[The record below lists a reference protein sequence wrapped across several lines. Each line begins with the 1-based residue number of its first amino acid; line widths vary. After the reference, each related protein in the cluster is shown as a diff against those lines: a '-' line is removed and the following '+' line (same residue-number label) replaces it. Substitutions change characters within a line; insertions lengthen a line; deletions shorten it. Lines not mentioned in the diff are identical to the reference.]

1 MSSMTVAEIAGIIAE
16 VAPPT
21 TAAAWDNVGLQ
32 VGDAEAVVDTV
43 LVTLDV
49 TAAVVDEAT
58 EAGAQLIVSHHPLI
72 FDPLTSVLADDI
84 TGRLV
89 IRLLGAGISLYAA
102 HTNVDAAA
110 EVGTAAALARVL
122 DVRDTRPLVV
132 EDGVGFGAM
141 GGLADGLSLERFV
154 GLVRERLRPSRLT
167 VVGECAGP
175 VRTVAL
181 MPGSG
186 GDAVRPAA
194 AAEADAL
201 VCGDLKH
208 HDALDALTLGL
219 VVVDAGHYATELPV
233 VKSIASLLEEQC
245 GGAANII
252 SSRVVTDPFAA
263 TDGRDNAG

>member
-1 MSSMTVAEIAGIIAE
+1 MTVAEIAHIIAE
-16 VAPPT
+16 VAPPA

-43 LVTLDV
+43 LVTLDL
-49 TAAVVDEAT
+49 TAAVVDEAIA
-58 EAGAQLIVSHHPLI
+58 AGAQLIVSHHPLI
-72 FDPLTSVLADDI
+72 LDPLTSVLADDI
-84 TGRLV
+84 SGGLV
-89 IRLLGAGISLYAA
+89 IRLLDGGVSLYVA
-102 HTNVDAAA
+102 HTNLDAAA
-110 EVGTAAALARVL
+110 EVGTGAALARVL

-132 EDGVGFGAM
+132 EDGVGFGAV
-141 GGLADGLSLERFV
+141 GALAGELAMEQFV
-154 GLVRERLRPSRLT
+154 ASVGQQLQPSRLT

-194 AAEADAL
+194 AAGADVL

-208 HDALDALTLGL
+208 HDALDALALGL
-219 VVVDAGHYATELPV
+219 TVVDAGHYATELPV
-233 VKSIASLLEEQC
+233 VDAIANLLKEQC
-245 GGAANII
+245 GGAANIV

-263 TDGRDNAG
+263 TDVRDNTG